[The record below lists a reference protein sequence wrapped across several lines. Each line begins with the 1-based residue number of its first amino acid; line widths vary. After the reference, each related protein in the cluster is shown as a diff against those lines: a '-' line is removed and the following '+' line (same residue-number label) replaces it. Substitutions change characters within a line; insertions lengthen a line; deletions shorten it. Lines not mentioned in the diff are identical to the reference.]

1 MRRHILFFLMLFGVL
16 ILTVMGF
23 INISRKL
30 SWKEPYDGVTWVESQ
45 GGLIAARV
53 EENSPAYLSGIKP
66 GDILFSINNTP
77 IKNRI
82 EYTKMLWLVD
92 RLEQKAL
99 YQVGRGGTILSPSFY
114 LGKRGV
120 SSTYIY
126 LMLLGLTTLAISL
139 LVFFN
144 TKRQFSR
151 PYSFFYLVSIA
162 LYSFYVFSATG
173 QLDFLDS
180 LFFWLDK
187 MALLAFPPLLLNFFF
202 IFPQKKKILQNK
214 RLVSLIYL
222 PSVLLLLAN
231 LIFSFYLEPGLNE
244 TQIINL
250 QRMLEKAEL
259 AHFAL
264 YCLLVLGLIIHDLIF
279 CLNPYIKNQ
288 LKWIAGGLAVGT
300 LPFAGFYIIPFLFG
314 RLPSAVGQSSVL
326 LQALIPITL
335 AYSISRYRLM
345 DFEVLFKKGTTLV
358 ISFTLLALVYFL
370 VSSQTELF
378 SENRLNAILLGLL
391 AIILGATLFTPLS
404 ELVQTLFDRVIYR
417 RSYEYRRTLLM
428 ISNELNRER
437 NLSRL
442 SNFLVDTISK
452 ALSLN
457 KMAIYL
463 AKEGTEEELY
473 LLKSLGELGSELQ
486 NLRLTPVE
494 IEQLQSSEFIT
505 FYQLEESG
513 NLNKPFGSLIK
524 KGLYNILPL
533 KLENKIMG
541 MMALGLKL
549 DESYLS
555 GEDRELLRTISPSVA
570 LALENAYLYNQ
581 EIARSQELRRLKDY
595 SDNIIESL
603 TVGVAVINQSGQVIG
618 WNRVL
623 ERQFNIKREQ
633 ALNRHLS
640 EVIGEEN
647 FIAIFPPE
655 TQAEY
660 QLLSEIGLSLPSGDK
675 KIFDVARTPLLD
687 NQMQAYGTII
697 VFEDITE
704 KIHLQ
709 QQLLTSEKL
718 ASIGLLSAGVAHEI
732 NTPLTGISSYVQ
744 MLQKKLTDAHYVQIL
759 QKIEAQTERVN
770 RIIKNLLNFA
780 RNPADESFQRVDLKD
795 SLEEIISLI
804 DYRLKSLN
812 IQLEL
817 KLNPVVIY
825 AQRERLQQVFINIIL
840 NALDAMPGGGRLIIE
855 TNQKDDL
862 ALVKI
867 TDTGTGI
874 KPEHLSRIF
883 DPFFTTKGLGKGT
896 GLGLSISFA
905 IVKEHEGQ
913 ILVDSAVGKG
923 TTFTILL
930 PTNLADK
937 SRQKFLPRGKHH
949 ES

>member
-1 MRRHILFFLMLFGVL
+1 MRRGFFYPFLLLVLVL
-16 ILTVMGF
+16 IVLGF

-30 SWKEPYDGVTWVESQ
+30 AWKEPYDGVSWVD
-45 GGLIAARV
+45 GPTGLIAARV
-53 EENSPAYLSGIKP
+53 DEDSPAYLSGIKP
-66 GDILFSINNTP
+66 GDILFSINDTP

-82 EYTKMLWLVD
+82 EFAKMLWLID

-99 YQVGRGGTILSPSFY
+99 YQVGRSGTILSPSFY
-114 LGKRGV
+114 LTKKGV

-126 LMLLGLTTLAISL
+126 LMLLGLATLAISL
-139 LVFFN
+139 MVFFN
-144 TKRQFSR
+144 TKRLFTG
-151 PYSFFYLVSIA
+151 PYAFFYLVSFS

-173 QLDFLDS
+173 QMDFLDS
-180 LFFWLDK
+180 LFYWLDK
-187 MALLAFPPLLLNFFF
+187 LALLAFPPLLLNFFF
-202 IFPQKKKILQNK
+202 IFPQKKRIIHKKKRVALFYIPGLALLVTNILLALVLESRLSEAQVLAFQKIL
-214 RLVSLIYL
+214 
-222 PSVLLLLAN
+222 
-231 LIFSFYLEPGLNE
+231 
-244 TQIINL
+244 
-250 QRMLEKAEL
+250 EKLEL

-264 YCLLVLGLIIHDLIF
+264 YSLLALLLIIRDLISNI
-279 CLNPYIKNQ
+279 NPYIKNQ
-288 LKWIAGGLAVGT
+288 LKWIAVGLGLGS
-300 LPFAGFYIIPFLFG
+300 LPFAAFYVVPFLQD
-314 RLPSAVGQSSVL
+314 RLPTTPGQLSVL
-326 LQALIPITL
+326 LQSLIPITL

-358 ISFTLLALVYFL
+358 ISFAMLAMVYFL

-404 ELVQTLFDRVIYR
+404 ELVQTLVDRVIYK

-428 ISNELNRER
+428 ISNVLNRER
-437 NLSRL
+437 DLSRL

-452 ALSLN
+452 ALSL
-457 KMAIYL
+457 KHCDLFL
-463 AKEGTEEELY
+463 ARENNPTEFY
-473 LLKSLGELGSELQ
+473 LL
-486 NLRLTPVE
+486 R
-494 IEQLQSSEFIT
+494 SSEPDLPINSLSISLPEMELLQKAEFVSLVQPGENPPGSGL
-505 FYQLEESG
+505 FVPLLE
-513 NLNKPFGSLIK
+513 
-524 KGLYNILPL
+524 KGRVHILPL
-533 KLENKIMG
+533 RLENKVMG
-541 MMALGLKL
+541 FLAMSHKL

-555 GEDRELLRTISPSVA
+555 GEDRELLRTISTSVA

-581 EIARSQELRRLKDY
+581 EIIRSQELQRLKDY

-603 TVGVAVINQSGQVIG
+603 TVGVAVIDQTGRVIG

-623 ERQFNIKREQ
+623 ERQFGLARDQ

-640 EVIGEEN
+640 EVIGKYN
-647 FIAIFPPE
+647 FQAIFPPE
-655 TQAEY
+655 TQTEY
-660 QLLSEIGLSLPSGDK
+660 QLLSEIGLTTARGEK
-675 KIFDVARTPLLD
+675 KIFDVARTPLFD
-687 NQMQAYGTII
+687 NQMKAYGTII

-744 MLQKKLTDAHYVQIL
+744 MLQKKLTDTHYLQIL

-780 RNPADESFQRVDLKD
+780 RNPADEYYHRVDLKE

-817 KLNPVVIY
+817 NLNPVVIY

-840 NALDAMPGGGRLIIE
+840 NAMDAMPEGGKLTIE
-855 TNQKDDL
+855 CQQKEKL
-862 ALVKI
+862 AMVKI

-874 KPEHLSRIF
+874 RPEHLPRIF

-905 IVKEHEGQ
+905 IVKEHDGQ
-913 ILVDSAVGKG
+913 ILVDSAVGRG
-923 TTFTILL
+923 TTFTIIL
-930 PTNLADK
+930 PTALSEKNRPK
-937 SRQKFLPRGKHH
+937 IQPRGSHH
-949 ES
+949 E

>member
-1 MRRHILFFLMLFGVL
+1 MRRQLSFFLVL
-16 ILTVMGF
+16 AVVIILIVLGF
-23 INISRKL
+23 FNISRKL
-30 SWKEPYDGVTWVESQ
+30 SWREPYDGVIWEDSPS
-45 GGLIAARV
+45 GLTAAKV
-53 EENSPAYLSGIKP
+53 DEDSPAYLSGIKS

-77 IKNRI
+77 VKNKI
-82 EYTKMLWLVD
+82 ELAKMLWLID

-99 YQVGRGGTILSPSFY
+99 YQVGRGGTILTPSFY
-114 LGKRGV
+114 LEKKGV

-144 TKRQFSR
+144 TKRQFSG
-151 PYSFFYLVSIA
+151 PYAFFYLVSFS

-173 QLDFLDS
+173 QMDFLDH

-187 MALLAFPPLLLNFFF
+187 IALLAFPPLLLNFFF
-202 IFPQKKKILQNK
+202 IFPQKKKIIQRKKL
-214 RLVSLIYL
+214 LFLLYL
-222 PSVLLLLAN
+222 PGLLILSAN
-231 LIFSFYLEPGLNE
+231 ISLTTFLDSRLSE
-244 TQIINL
+244 TQVL
-250 QRMLEKAEL
+250 SFQKMLEKLEL

-264 YCLLVLGLIIHDLIF
+264 YTILALTVIIYDLIS
-279 CLNPYIKNQ
+279 CKNLYIKNQ
-288 LKWIAGGLAVGT
+288 LRWITGGLGLGA
-300 LPFAGFYIIPFLFG
+300 LPFAVFYVVPFIAG
-314 RLPSAVGQSSVL
+314 QLPTSPGQLSVL

-345 DFEVLFKKGTTLV
+345 DFEVLFKKGSTLI
-358 ISFTLLALVYFL
+358 ISFTIIALVYFL
-370 VSSQTELF
+370 VSSQTQLF
-378 SENRLNAILLGLL
+378 SQNKLNAILLGLL

-404 ELVQTLFDRVIYR
+404 ELVQTVVDRVIYR

-428 ISNELNRER
+428 ISSALNRER
-437 NLSRL
+437 NLNRL
-442 SNFLVDTISK
+442 TDFLVETISK
-452 ALSLN
+452 ALSL
-457 KMAIYL
+457 KSIALYL
-463 AKEGTEEELY
+463 AKEGSQEEFY
-473 LLKSLGELGSELQ
+473 LLKFSGPPEFHLK
-486 NLRLTPVE
+486 NLRLNQSE
-494 IEQLQSSEFIT
+494 FDQLQKLEFISLFKPSET
-505 FYQLEESG
+505 PPLE
-513 NLNKPFGSLIK
+513 KYFKSLLEKDLI
-524 KGLYNILPL
+524 NILPL
-533 KLENKIMG
+533 RIENKIMG
-541 MMALGLKL
+541 FLAMGNKL
-549 DESYLS
+549 DESYLT
-555 GEDRELLRTISPSVA
+555 GEDRELLRTISTPVA

-581 EIARSQELRRLKDY
+581 EIIRSQELQRLKDY

-603 TVGVAVINQSGQVIG
+603 TVGVAVIDQGGKVIG
-618 WNRVL
+618 CNRVF
-623 ERQFNIKREQ
+623 ERQFGLVREK

-640 EVIGEEN
+640 EVLGLEN
-647 FIAIFPPE
+647 FRAIFPPD

-660 QLLSEIGLSLPSGDK
+660 QLLSEITLTASRGEK

-744 MLQKKLTDAHYVQIL
+744 MLQKKLTDAHYAQIL

-780 RNPADESFQRVDLKD
+780 RNPADDSFQRVDLKD

-804 DYRLKSLN
+804 EYRLKSLN

-817 KLNPVVIY
+817 KLNPVIIY

-840 NALDAMPGGGRLIIE
+840 NALDAMPGGGKLSIE
-855 TNQKDDL
+855 TSHKENL
-862 ALVKI
+862 ALI
-867 TDTGTGI
+867 RISDTGTGI
-874 KPEHLSRIF
+874 KPEHLPRIF
-883 DPFFTTKGLGKGT
+883 DPFFTTKGIGKGT

-923 TTFTILL
+923 TTFTIIL
-930 PTNLADK
+930 PTILSDK
-937 SRQKFLPRGKHH
+937 SRQKIAMTGK
-949 ES
+949 SS

>member
-1 MRRHILFFLMLFGVL
+1 MRRRLGFYAVL
-16 ILTVMGF
+16 LAVVILTVLGF

-30 SWKEPYDGVTWVESQ
+30 SWKEPYDGVTWVDTPA
-45 GGLIAARV
+45 GLTAARV
-53 EENSPAYLSGIKP
+53 DEDSPAYLSGIKP

-82 EYTKMLWLVD
+82 EYAKMLWLID

-99 YQVGRGGTILSPSFY
+99 YQVGREGAILAPSFY
-114 LGKRGV
+114 LGKKGV

-139 LVFFN
+139 IVFVN
-144 TKRQFSR
+144 SKRQFSG
-151 PYSFFYLVSIA
+151 PYAFFYLVSFS
-162 LYSFYVFSATG
+162 LYSFYVFSVTG
-173 QLDFLDS
+173 QMDFLDL

-187 MALLAFPPLLLNFFF
+187 IALLAFPPLLLHFFF
-202 IFPQKKKILQNK
+202 IFPQKKKVIHHKSTLA
-214 RLVSLIYL
+214 LLYL
-222 PSVLLLLAN
+222 PALAIFVSN
-231 LIFSFYLEPGLNE
+231 LSLMTFFDSRLSDSQILSFQKN
-244 TQIINL
+244 
-250 QRMLEKAEL
+250 LEKVEL
-259 AHFAL
+259 AHFAFFT
-264 YCLLVLGLIIHDLIF
+264 VLAFILIIHDIIYSRNL
-279 CLNPYIKNQ
+279 YVKNQ
-288 LKWIAGGLAVGT
+288 LKWIAGGLGVGV
-300 LPFAGFYIIPFLFG
+300 LPFAIFYVVPFLKDQ
-314 RLPSAVGQSSVL
+314 LPSALGQLSVL
-326 LQALIPITL
+326 LQALIPLTL

-345 DFEVLFKKGTTLV
+345 DFEVLVKKGATLI
-358 ISFTLLALVYFL
+358 ISFTIIALVYFL
-370 VSSQTELF
+370 VSSQTRIF

-404 ELVQTLFDRVIYR
+404 ELIQTLVDRVIYR

-437 NLSRL
+437 NLTRL
-442 SNFLVDTISK
+442 SQYLVETIAR
-452 ALSLN
+452 ALSLKN
-457 KMAIYL
+457 IA
-463 AKEGTEEELY
+463 LY
-473 LLKSLGELGSELQ
+473 LSRNGENNEFYLLRSLGEPEINVPVL
-486 NLRLTPVE
+486 NLNPAE
-494 IEQLQSSEFIT
+494 IEELLKADFISFFQPGET
-505 FYQLEESG
+505 TSTERVFLPLLE
-513 NLNKPFGSLIK
+513 
-524 KGLYNILPL
+524 KGLINILPL
-533 KLENKIMG
+533 RLENKIMG
-541 MMALGLKL
+541 FLALGNKL

-581 EIARSQELRRLKDY
+581 EIIRSQELQRLKDY

-603 TVGVAVINQSGQVIG
+603 TVGVAVIDQTGKVIG

-623 ERQFNIKREQ
+623 ERQFGLKREL

-640 EVIGEEN
+640 EVIGLEN
-647 FIAIFPPE
+647 FKVIFPPE

-660 QLLSEIGLSLPSGDK
+660 QLLSEVSLSTGSGEK

-697 VFEDITE
+697 VFEDITD
-704 KIHLQ
+704 KIRLQ

-744 MLQKKLTDAHYVQIL
+744 ILQKKLPDAHYAQIL

-780 RNPADESFQRVDLKD
+780 RNPADESFHRVDLKE

-812 IQLEL
+812 ITLDL
-817 KLNPVVIY
+817 KLNPVIIY
-825 AQRERLQQVFINIIL
+825 AQKERLQQVFINIIL
-840 NALDAMPGGGRLIIE
+840 NALDAMPGGGTLTIE
-855 TNQKDDL
+855 TLQKDTS
-862 ALVKI
+862 AIIKI
-867 TDTGTGI
+867 ADTGTGI
-874 KPEHLSRIF
+874 KPEHLPRIF
-883 DPFFTTKGLGKGT
+883 DPFFTTKGIGKGT

-913 ILVDSAVGKG
+913 ILVDSTVGKG
-923 TTFTILL
+923 TTFTIIL
-930 PTNLADK
+930 PNNLSEK
-937 SRQKFLPRGKHH
+937 NRQKISSTGKP
-949 ES
+949 S